1 MKGNGFATV
10 IHFIIKEFQQLK
22 RDPKMFA
29 IVLAAPVLQ
38 TIILGYAATFD
49 VNNVDFYLL
58 DRDKSSASRKYVEKI
73 INSGYFTIKGN
84 TENYEEIE
92 NAIMNGKAV
101 MGLIIPREFEKGIE
115 NNNGTK
121 VQVIVDGS
129 DGNKG
134 SIAFGYIQAIT
145 AAYAKTILL
154 DKIERNGIRVP
165 LKSVDA
171 ETRIWYN
178 PELKTRVFMVPGITA
193 LLLMIITTL
202 LTSLAIVKEKEF
214 GTLEQLIVTPIKPWQ
229 MILGKIL
236 PFTILGLIMI
246 LLVNSVMIFW
256 FGIPIRGSILFFFF
270 ASLLFILSTLG
281 IGLFISTV
289 SRTQQQAMMVT
300 VFGATMPMIYLS
312 GFVFPIENMPR
323 IIQYVTYIIPLKY
336 FITIIRGV
344 ILKGIGIADLWQET
358 LILALMG
365 TAILFLAA
373 KRFHKRLE

>member
-1 MKGNGFATV
+1 LKGNGFATV

-22 RDPKMFA
+22 RDPKMLA

-58 DRDKSSASRKYVEKI
+58 DRDKSSVSRKYVEKI

-101 MGLIIPREFEKGIE
+101 IGLIIPREFEKDIE

-121 VQVIVDGS
+121 VQIIVDGS

-165 LKSVDA
+165 LKSVNA

-193 LLLMIITTL
+193 LLLMIVTTL

-229 MILGKIL
+229 MLLGKIL
-236 PFTILGLIMI
+236 PFTTLGLIMI

-256 FGIPIRGSILFFFF
+256 FGIPIKGSLLFFFF

-300 VFGATMPMIYLS
+300 VFGAMMPMIYLS
-312 GFVFPIENMPR
+312 GFVFPIENMSR

-365 TAILFLAA
+365 ALILFLAA

>member
-22 RDPKMFA
+22 RDPKMLA

-58 DRDKSSASRKYVEKI
+58 DRDKSSVSRKYVEKI

-101 MGLIIPREFEKGIE
+101 IGLIIPREFEKDIE

-121 VQVIVDGS
+121 VQIIVDGS

-134 SIAFGYIQAIT
+134 SIAFGYIQAIS

-165 LKSVDA
+165 LKSVNA

-193 LLLMIITTL
+193 LLLMIVTTL

-229 MILGKIL
+229 MLLGKIL
-236 PFTILGLIMI
+236 PFTTLGLIMI

-256 FGIPIRGSILFFFF
+256 FGIPIKGSLLFFFF

-300 VFGATMPMIYLS
+300 VFGAMMPMIYLS

-336 FITIIRGV
+336 FITIIRGI

-365 TAILFLAA
+365 ALILFLAA

>member
-22 RDPKMFA
+22 RDPKMLA

-58 DRDKSSASRKYVEKI
+58 DRDKSSVSRKYVEKI

-101 MGLIIPREFEKGIE
+101 IGLIIPREFEKDIE

-121 VQVIVDGS
+121 VQIIVDGS

-165 LKSVDA
+165 LKSVNA

-193 LLLMIITTL
+193 LLLMIVTTL

-229 MILGKIL
+229 MLLGKIL
-236 PFTILGLIMI
+236 PFTTLGLIMI

-256 FGIPIRGSILFFFF
+256 FGIPIKGSLLFFFF

-300 VFGATMPMIYLS
+300 VFGAMMPMIYLS
-312 GFVFPIENMPR
+312 GFVFPIENMSR

-365 TAILFLAA
+365 ALILFLAA